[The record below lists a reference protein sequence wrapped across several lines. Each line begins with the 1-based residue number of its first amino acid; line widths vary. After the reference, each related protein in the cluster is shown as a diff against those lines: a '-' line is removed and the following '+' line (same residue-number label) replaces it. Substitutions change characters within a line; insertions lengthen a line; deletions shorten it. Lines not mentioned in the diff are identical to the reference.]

1 MKFSEINLN
10 ENLQKAIEDLGFK
23 EPTTVQKKVIP
34 YLLENIT
41 DMVAL
46 AQTGTGKTAAFGLPI
61 INNTNYNSRFSQTI
75 ILCPTRELCLQ
86 ITKDLISFSRY
97 IKKINIVSIYGGAN
111 INSQIKALKEGA
123 QIVVGTPGRTL
134 DLINRKVLKLNKIEY
149 LVLDEADEMLN
160 MGFKEDIDKI
170 LSNTSSKKQ
179 TLLFSATM
187 PKEVMKIS

>member
-61 INNTNYNSRFSQTI
+61 INNTNYNSKFSI
-75 ILCPTRELCLQ
+75 E
-86 ITKDLISFSRY
+86 DGY
-97 IKKINIVSIYGGAN
+97 I
-111 INSQIKALKEGA
+111 
-123 QIVVGTPGRTL
+123 
-134 DLINRKVLKLNKIEY
+134 
-149 LVLDEADEMLN
+149 LVLHHEHDGRDLEISYAEKVVKHITQLW
-160 MGFKEDIDKI
+160 GSEVKLI
-170 LSNTSSKKQ
+170 
-179 TLLFSATM
+179 TM
-187 PKEVMKIS
+187 VDDAPYEI